1 MKRIQK
7 IVPIVL
13 GIIIGISFCAF
24 LPSIHSEPGVTVTVT
39 LSGGDHTVALGA
51 IVFTRHSEE
60 GKVLMDHMAFD
71 DPTYEGFKCK
81 PGETKSMTFEVPQMP
96 NDLEIIYISDG
107 GAQTPYTIPTHRFQ
121 FGKKYSLP
129 SPSPGVPQEPPPG
142 DPPGDATIKV
152 TLTPVRYEPHIYDSK
167 QFCPVPQNRLS
178 ATQEE
183 RETIQQMIEEAEES
197 DLTQEQ
203 QKNLEEAKELL
214 QQAVNLIREATL
226 LLESRNCIPANNRL
240 LEAESLLTRCM
251 EILQDILS

>member
-7 IVPIVL
+7 IVPIIL
-13 GIIIGISFCAF
+13 GIIIGISSCAF
-24 LPSIHSEPGVTVTVT
+24 LPSVHSEPGVTVTVT

-71 DPTYEGFKCK
+71 DPTYEKFKCG
-81 PGETKSMTFEVPQMP
+81 PGETKSMTFEVPQVP

-129 SPSPGVPQEPPPG
+129 SPSPGTPQEPPPG
-142 DPPGDATIKV
+142 DPPGDATIQV
-152 TLTPVRYEPHIYDSK
+152 TLPPVRFAPYIYDSR

-178 ATQEE
+178 TAQKES
-183 RETIQQMIEEAEES
+183 ETIQQMIGKAEES

-203 QKNLEEAKELL
+203 QENLEEAREL
-214 QQAVNLIREATL
+214 QEQAANLIREAAL

-240 LEAESLLTRCM
+240 LEAESLLTKCM
-251 EILQDILS
+251 GILLDIFS